1 MIFLFLLAVQLQAQN
16 PDSIFSR
23 ANKNY
28 NLGSYEQALAGYD
41 SIVQIGLHSSE
52 LYFNMGNAHYKLNRI
67 APSILNYEKAQLLDP
82 TNEDIQHNLR
92 FAQNM
97 TIDVIEELPPN
108 TFDLFIKNISGA
120 IPLPLWSGLVIG
132 LLALACLAFAVY

>member
-1 MIFLFLLAVQLQAQN
+1 MYMIFLSLLALQLHAQN

-28 NLGSYEQALAGYD
+28 NLGSYEQALEGYD

-67 APSILNYEKAQLLDP
+67 APSILNYEKAHLLDP
-82 TNEDIQHNLR
+82 TNEDIQHN
-92 FAQNM
+92 FC
-97 TIDVIEELPPN
+97 
-108 TFDLFIKNISGA
+108 
-120 IPLPLWSGLVIG
+120 
-132 LLALACLAFAVY
+132 LLYTSPSPRD